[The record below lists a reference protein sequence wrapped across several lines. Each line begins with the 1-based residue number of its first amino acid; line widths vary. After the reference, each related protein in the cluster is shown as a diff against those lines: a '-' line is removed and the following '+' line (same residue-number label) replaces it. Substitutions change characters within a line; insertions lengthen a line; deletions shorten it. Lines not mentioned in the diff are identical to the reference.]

1 MRMLRPFL
9 PLLLAPLAIPAMA
22 SDISNCA
29 NATDSVRCLID
40 EAEFTLARNAEID
53 ASMARVAAQRAREL
67 ALSVTHCK
75 TDSSRAPR
83 CLAERDNILA
93 ARQNALADASMARV
107 VKLRTTTA
115 AARKVAAATERRQFE
130 TAQNKYIDASIAA
143 AEAERARRLFVAH
156 QNVLARASLDRVA
169 EERRR
174 QIAARNAPC
183 KFDDTRSKCIAER
196 ELHAAT
202 YQNRLAAESM
212 QRVKAERERAFAA
225 ARNAEAARSMAA
237 VERLRASQWAAMTSH
252 CARVGES
259 PRCSAERIRELA
271 LSVTHCKTAN
281 DMSPRCVAER
291 VRAFAAERNAEIE
304 RSLAAVA
311 HTRAMQ
317 YAAATSHCFR
327 SDASP
332 RCEAERAREIAAVV
346 HACRTAGYS
355 SSGCNFSNIN
365 RSEVAAATTH
375 CKGSS
380 VTPRCAA
387 ELDNDFAKA
396 RNAEATRSMAAVARE
411 RAAQAVAHGA
421 YTAPGAEHNMP
432 LETGAIAIPVM
443 PSLPA
448 PAATHDGLR
457 RDISTE
463 PCRVTGKPFGPLYFA
478 NSVEVEA
485 EMQPELDRLSILAQS
500 CPGMRIEVH
509 GFSDRTGSGFT
520 NRAMAQARA
529 QAIADYLI
537 ATGLAPNRVAAIG
550 RGTAGAVLPYSK
562 GIVHADSRRVEF
574 VIKDPAMD
582 AIARRVMWELA
593 DLLDPTYIPSV
604 AGLSLSP

>member
-29 NATDSVRCLID
+29 TAADSVRCLID

-53 ASMARVAAQRAREL
+53 ASMARVAAQRASAL

-75 TDSSRAPR
+75 ADFSSTPR
-83 CLAERDNILA
+83 CLAERDNVLA

-107 VKLRTTTA
+107 VKLRTAAA
-115 AARKVAAATERRQFE
+115 AARKVAQATERRQFE
-130 TAQNKYIDASIAA
+130 TAQNKYIDASMAA
-143 AEAERARRLFVAH
+143 AEAERARRFVAH
-156 QNVLARASLDRVA
+156 QNALARASMDRVEA
-169 EERRR
+169 ERRH
-174 QIAARNAPC
+174 QIAILNAPC
-183 KFDDTRSKCIAER
+183 GLDDTRSKCIAER
-196 ELHAAT
+196 ERHAAT

-225 ARNAEAARSMAA
+225 ARNAEAARSMAL
-237 VERLRASQWAAMTSH
+237 VERVRASEWAATTSH
-252 CARVGES
+252 CARIGES
-259 PRCSAERIRELA
+259 PRCSAERVRELA
-271 LSVTHCKTAN
+271 LAVTHCKTGN
-281 DMSPRCVAER
+281 DTSPRCVAER
-291 VRAFAAERNAEIE
+291 ERAFAAERNAEIE
-304 RSLAAVA
+304 RSMAAVA

-317 YAAATSHCFR
+317 YAAATSHCAK
-327 SDASP
+327 SDSNP
-332 RCEAERAREIAAVV
+332 RCEAERARQVAAVV
-346 HACRTAGYS
+346 HECRTAGYS
-355 SSGCNFSNIN
+355 SSGCNFDKLD
-365 RSEVAAATTH
+365 RSEVAIATTH
-375 CKGSS
+375 CKGTS

-387 ELDNDFAKA
+387 ELEHEFAMA
-396 RNAEATRSMAAVARE
+396 RNAEVTRSMAAVARE
-411 RAAQAVAHGA
+411 RAAQAIAHGA

-432 LETGAIAIPVM
+432 LETGAIAIPAM
-443 PSLPA
+443 PKTA
-448 PAATHDGLR
+448 PAAMDGGLR

-478 NSVEVEA
+478 NSVEVDA

-509 GFSDRTGSGFT
+509 GFSDRTGSSFT

-550 RGTAGAVLPYSK
+550 RGSAGAALPYSK
-562 GIVHADSRRVEF
+562 GIVHADDRRVEF

>member
-1 MRMLRPFL
+1 MRMLRPLF
-9 PLLLAPLAIPAMA
+9 PLLLAPLAIPALA
-22 SDISNCA
+22 AETSTCSNA
-29 NATDSVRCLID
+29 VDSVRCLID

-53 ASMARVAAQRAREL
+53 ASMARVAAQRARAL
-67 ALSVTHCK
+67 AFSVTHCK
-75 TDSSRAPR
+75 SDSSSAPR
-83 CLAERDNILA
+83 CLAERDNLLA

-107 VKLRTTTA
+107 VKLRIEAA
-115 AARKVAAATERRQFE
+115 AARKVAEATERRQFE
-130 TAQNKYIDASIAA
+130 TAQNKYIDASMAA
-143 AEAERARRLFVAH
+143 AEAERARRFVAS
-156 QNVLARASLDRVA
+156 QNALARASMDRVL

-174 QIAARNAPC
+174 QVAILNAPC
-183 KFDDTRSKCIAER
+183 GLDDTRSKCIAER

-237 VERLRASQWAAMTSH
+237 VERVRAREWAAMTSH
-252 CARVGES
+252 CARIGES
-259 PRCSAERIRELA
+259 PRCSAERIHELA
-271 LSVTHCKTAN
+271 LAVTHCKTGN
-281 DMSPRCVAER
+281 DASPRCVAER
-291 VRAFAAERNAEIE
+291 ERAFAAERNAEIE

-317 YAAATSHCFR
+317 YAAATSHCANN
-327 SDASP
+327 DASP
-332 RCEAERAREIAAVV
+332 RCEAERAREVAAVV
-346 HACRTAGYS
+346 HTCRTAGYS
-355 SSGCNFSNIN
+355 SAGCNFDSLN
-365 RSEVAAATTH
+365 RSEVAIATTH
-375 CKGSS
+375 CKGST

-387 ELDNDFAKA
+387 ELENDFAQA

-411 RAAQAVAHGA
+411 RAAQTIAHGA
-421 YTAPGAEHNMP
+421 YTAPGAEHNIP
-432 LETGAIAIPVM
+432 LETGAIAVPAM
-443 PSLPA
+443 PTRPA
-448 PAATHDGLR
+448 PAAIDGGLR

-463 PCRVTGKPFGPLYFA
+463 PCRMTGKPFGPLYFA
-478 NSVEVEA
+478 NSVEVDA

-509 GFSDRTGSGFT
+509 GFSDRTGSSFT

-550 RGTAGAVLPYSK
+550 RGAAGAVLPYAK
-562 GIVHADSRRVEF
+562 GIAHADDRRVEF

-582 AIARRVMWELA
+582 AVARRVMWELA